1 MRVEW
6 TDQAKKGR
14 KQIADYIRDRF
25 WTQTQEGFYPRGQQG
40 RKNAYA
46 ITKRWFR

>member
-25 WTQTQEGFYPRGQQG
+25 GLRH
-40 RKNAYA
+40 
-46 ITKRWFR
+46 KRDFI